1 MSITPGEVPGP
12 REEPLLAD
20 EPIPPGVEDWSDDV
34 DAMEERIRKGGPDE
48 VQEADEAADAVEGEG
63 QHEDGEE
70 QTPQEESAAEAAGGT
85 EDVAASDSDQDPT
98 DDGLGNEP
106 PD

>member
-1 MSITPGEVPGP
+1 MSITPGEVPGA
-12 REEPLLAD
+12 REEPILAD
-20 EPIPPGVEDWSDDV
+20 EPAPPGVEDWSDDV

-48 VQEADEAADAVEGEG
+48 VEEADEAADAVEGHGE
-63 QHEDGEE
+63 HEDGS
-70 QTPQEESAAEAAGGT
+70 QDRAAA
-85 EDVAASDSDQDPT
+85 DSDQDPT